1 MTREELLSQIKE
13 NLGGKVVAWYEKSGK
28 RVYLEVHP
36 EDIPEATRLMF
47 KDLKA
52 RFQIASGI
60 DTPSGIEILYH
71 WAFDAVGLV
80 VTVKTKL
87 DRDRPEIESVAA
99 ICTGIEW
106 IEREMWELLGI
117 TFRNHPD
124 VRHLLLLDDWPEGK
138 YPLRRDYVPPL
149 RGEDAK
155 TNG

>member
-13 NLGGKVVAWYEKSGK
+13 NLGDKVVEWYEKSEK
-28 RVYLEVHP
+28 RVYFEVNP

-60 DTPSGIEILYH
+60 DTPSAIEILYH
-71 WAFDAVGLV
+71 WALDSLDLV
-80 VTVKTKL
+80 VTIQTKL
-87 DRDRPEIESVAA
+87 DRDQPEIESLAS

-124 VRHLLLLDDWPEGK
+124 MRHLLLLDDWPEGA
-138 YPLRRDYVPPL
+138 YPLRRDYVPPP

>member
-1 MTREELLSQIKE
+1 MTRKEVLSQLKE
-13 NLGGKVVAWYEKSGK
+13 NLGDKVVEWYEKSEK
-28 RVYLEVHP
+28 RVYLEVNP
-36 EDIPEATRLMF
+36 EDIPETTRLMF

-60 DTPSGIEILYH
+60 DTPSAIEILYH

-80 VTVKTKL
+80 VTVKTRL
-87 DRDRPEIESVAA
+87 DRDHPEIESVAH

-124 VRHLLLLDDWPEGK
+124 VRHLLLLDDWPEGA
-138 YPLRRDYVPPL
+138 YPLRRDYVPPP